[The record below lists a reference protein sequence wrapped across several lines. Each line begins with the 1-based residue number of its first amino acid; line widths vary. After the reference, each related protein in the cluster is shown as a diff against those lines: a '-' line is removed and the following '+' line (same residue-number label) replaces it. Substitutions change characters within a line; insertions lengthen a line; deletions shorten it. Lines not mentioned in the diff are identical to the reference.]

1 MDRLREAEG
10 GKFFLLIV
18 VVWLTCGLV
27 CTAGVWAMGYSNQRL
42 YSTLKERGVVV
53 RATITET
60 DPGNHDMVYYSFV
73 DRGETYSSSDN
84 SSLPNPSASDLAIG
98 DELYVVYDTMDPSSS
113 CACDPHAAAVS
124 SEWWR
129 MFVAGMLLGSVPAAV
144 VMARFDSRRSP
155 SIDKREE
162 GELGG
167 ELPPYQP

>member
-1 MDRLREAEG
+1 MRARLHGRGLGYGLQQSTFVLHIEGARRRRE
-10 GKFFLLIV
+10 
-18 VVWLTCGLV
+18 
-27 CTAGVWAMGYSNQRL
+27 GYD
-42 YSTLKERGVVV
+42 
-53 RATITET
+53 TET